1 MINPHTLYNASVGL
15 QTSLPQL
22 VEVVQHVGVRPVHL
36 GLAGL
41 HQCLQ
46 DVVEVLP
53 ELRPS
58 SESHVAKHRQNL
70 RLDAAM
76 DRVVAQVSEEN
87 LHDLVTPLQH
97 SVAHGATDIP
107 HQANSR
113 IADLERILRNIQWM
127 GALYYLVLCSVPQ
140 SDQ

>member
-22 VEVVQHVGVRPVHL
+22 VEVVQHVGVGPVHL

-41 HQCLQ
+41 HQSLQ
-46 DVVEVLP
+46 DVVQILP
-53 ELRPS
+53 ELGAGG
-58 SESHVAKHRQNL
+58 EGHVPEHGEDL
-70 RLDAAM
+70 RLDATM
-76 DRVVAQVSEEN
+76 DRIVAQVGEKD

>member
-1 MINPHTLYNASVGL
+1 MTNPHTLYDASVGL

-22 VEVVQHVGVRPVHL
+22 VEVVQHVGAGPVHL

-41 HQCLQ
+41 HQSLP

-53 ELRPS
+53 ELRPGG
-58 SESHVAKHRQNL
+58 EGHVAKHRQDL
-70 RLDAAM
+70 RLDAAV
-76 DRVVAQVSEEN
+76 DRVIAQVGEEN

-97 SVAHGATDIP
+97 SVAHGATDVP

-113 IADLERILRNIQWM
+113 VADLERILRNIQWM
-127 GALYYLVLCSVPQ
+127 GALYYLILCSVPQ